1 MRNEN
6 SKIQIPNVD
15 KEYTQRTA
23 DALLASLQADIIL
36 LNAGAG
42 YGKTQ
47 ALANYVRHFP
57 GKSAWYSINGTDN
70 DLMSFIQNL
79 TESIQCALGISCF
92 DFHQFAPLLENIDT
106 AMEQLVVWLDEQVD
120 FINVILD
127 DFQEI
132 TNPDIFNLL
141 EILIE
146 TMDNHMRL
154 FIVEKRS
161 QPPFFDKY
169 MDNGRAVSLGMEEL
183 RFHPQEIS
191 ALLKNIGESNE
202 QWAKVICDC
211 TEGWPV
217 GVRQIVQQLCSQ
229 KKNATMETL
238 KTICDKLEAS
248 DYFMTKVYRMLP
260 YDIQTFL
267 KKTAVLDYMTAS
279 ICNKVAGIHNSE
291 SMLRYLVNENLF
303 VQTLGDVSSLCR
315 YHSIFQRFLL
325 SQTTLEEQQEAL
337 RTAAYFLLKT
347 TDKIQAAE
355 YACRSGDADI
365 VQAVIETVGDSMLE
379 ERLYGTLERW
389 FTFLETERSSLS
401 PKTRFLYGKYL
412 MALGQHQEAGRQI
425 TEAGKAFYEEGRLS
439 DYQKV
444 LLFAASAKR
453 KAGNPLQ
460 ANQYLEQAR
469 QETGAA
475 WGENAAAICTE
486 QIKIQC
492 CLHQFDEAAKLLL
505 TYMGQGL
512 PVQGNEFLSAAS
524 QILLPQVQA
533 ETAGG
538 TPNNLQLEGI
548 PEGFLLRNCILAEQ
562 LKTAYLC
569 GDWNSTRQAARTIIQ
584 SSRHETLQTAAAWQI
599 LAVLSWDGGD
609 YRKAIEQ
616 SQMGADFLLK
626 NHVWNLELSAK
637 HRQILSQIHS
647 IHQNITDTRC
657 LLPQKND
664 TKLQGT
670 KETGKINIRCMG
682 GFLVF
687 LPGCSGQELKWRT
700 KKARE
705 LFAYLFHL
713 QGQSVSREVIIE
725 LLWPEAGTKSAIAL
739 FHTTLYS
746 IRQSFQQEGLEELI
760 SYEKKM
766 YSLNMQLVDSDL
778 ADLSAYLKDKNLWER
793 EPERIMQLYPGSYMG
808 NSGYLWS
815 YAKAKELDDSCLAAL
830 KRGADTRASQDRFED
845 AIPFLQ
851 RMLEA
856 DPYNEETVS
865 RLISCLYESGRQS
878 EAKQQYDHM
887 QKLYQED
894 LELDFSRSFKE
905 IVERSHAWKT
915 TAVTGNFS
923 TTYASGEPMP
933 AGRKKALPPQKIGT
947 K

>member
-15 KEYTQRTA
+15 NEYTERTA

-57 GKSAWYSINGTDN
+57 GKSAWYSISGTDN

-79 TESIQCALGISCF
+79 TESIRRALGVSGF
-92 DFHQFAPLLENIDT
+92 DFHLFAPLRENID
-106 AMEQLVVWLDEQVD
+106 AVMEQLVVWLDAQVD

-146 TMDNHMRL
+146 TMDNNMRL

-161 QPPFFDKY
+161 LPPFFDKY
-169 MDNGRAVSLGMEEL
+169 TDNGRAVCLGMEEL
-183 RFHPQEIS
+183 RFHPQEIA

-217 GVRQIVQQLCSQ
+217 GVRQIVLQLCSQ

-238 KTICDKLEAS
+238 ENICDKLEAS

-267 KKTAVLDYMTAS
+267 KKTAVLDYMTAP

-291 SMLRYLVNENLF
+291 SMLRYLANEKLF
-303 VQTLGDVSSLCR
+303 VQTLGEISSLYR

-347 TDKIQAAE
+347 NDKIQAAE
-355 YACRSGDADI
+355 YACRSGGADI
-365 VQAVIETVGDSMLE
+365 VQAVIETAGDSMLE

-389 FTFLETERSSLS
+389 FAFLETERSSLT
-401 PKTRFLYGKYL
+401 PKTRFLYSKYL
-412 MALGQHQEAGRQI
+412 MALGRDLEASRQI
-425 TEAGKAFYEEGRLS
+425 AEAGKAFYEEGRLS

-453 KAGNPLQ
+453 KAGDLLQ

-469 QETGAA
+469 QETGPA
-475 WGENAAAICTE
+475 WGENAAALCTE

-492 CLHQFDEAAKLLL
+492 GLHQLDEAARLLL
-505 TYMGQGL
+505 AYMEQGPPL
-512 PVQGNEFLSAAS
+512 HENDFLSAAS
-524 QILLPQVQA
+524 RILLPLAQT
-533 ETAGG
+533 ETAGAL
-538 TPNNLQLEGI
+538 PNALQLEGI

-562 LKTAYLC
+562 LKAAYFC
-569 GDWNSTRQAARTIIQ
+569 GDWERTRQAARTIIH
-584 SSRHETLQTAAAWQI
+584 SSMHETLQTAAAWQI

-609 YRKAIEQ
+609 YRKAVEQ
-616 SQMGADFLLK
+616 SRMGTAFLLK

-637 HRQILSQIHS
+637 HQQILSQIHS
-647 IHQNITDTRC
+647 IHRNTADTRC
-657 LLPQKND
+657 LLPQKAD
-664 TKLQGT
+664 AEPQGT
-670 KETGKINIRCMG
+670 KETGKIKIRCMG

-778 ADLSAYLKDKNLWER
+778 DKLSAYLNDKSLWER
-793 EPERIMQLYPGSYMG
+793 EPEQIMSLYPGSYMG

-815 YAKAKELDDSCLAAL
+815 YGKAKELDDGCLAAL
-830 KRGADTRASQDRFED
+830 KCGADTRASQDRPED
-845 AIPFLQ
+845 AIPFFQ

-865 RLISCLYESGRQS
+865 KLIFCLYESGRQS
-878 EAKQQYDHM
+878 EAKQQYDYM

-905 IVERSHAWKT
+905 IVERRRPWT
-915 TAVTGNFS
+915 VTAATGTFS
-923 TTYASGEPMP
+923 ATYASGETKP
-933 AGRKKALPPQKIGT
+933 AGRNKASIPEKTGT
-947 K
+947 